1 MIFCSNGLPELK
13 SFECINSEYQTNVIF
28 PGRQQTNIESL
39 TVDCILYTLCNL
51 LLSTPKLKYL
61 NIILSYYGPHEWTS
75 THSPLP
81 MMMNLIDLKMEIH
94 FVSYIHLSY
103 LMESM
108 LNLKFLELS
117 GTSMGMNIDDGQQL
131 KQLFGHLQEVVLDN
145 VECLTSASSVDAILS
160 TFNDEFWSDVT
171 CSIESNR
178 AYLSRFG
185 RTSCA

>member
-1 MIFCSNGLPELK
+1 
-13 SFECINSEYQTNVIF
+13 
-28 PGRQQTNIESL
+28 
-39 TVDCILYTLCNL
+39 
-51 LLSTPKLKYL
+51 
-61 NIILSYYGPHEWTS
+61 
-75 THSPLP
+75 

-178 AYLSRFG
+178 AYLSTFG